1 MFFSCSLIKE
11 NLKGDVQSSSGMQI
25 TIRKGPDDQTE
36 RVVNSDNIDF
46 KWNRVRF
53 GDKKYIKLQCPHCET
68 ICVTFNVSKRK
79 ILIECISNYILTK
92 RKERL
97 DYFFKI
103 LSFLGIW
110 FSFSKRGSYSRN
122 KKGKATPPKRPSNDE
137 KETKGGA
144 KGIGRRISKG
154 K

>member
-1 MFFSCSLIKE
+1 MHFK
-11 NLKGDVQSSSGMQI
+11 LKFRIVQQ
-25 TIRKGPDDQTE
+25 
-36 RVVNSDNIDF
+36 
-46 KWNRVRF
+46 
-53 GDKKYIKLQCPHCET
+53 Y
-68 ICVTFNVSKRK
+68 FNK
-79 ILIECISNYILTK
+79 I
-92 RKERL
+92 
-97 DYFFKI
+97 FQI

-144 KGIGRRISKG
+144 KGIGRRVSKG